1 MTGFFIAF
9 WATPMMTVGHV
20 LFAVAAT
27 GYILLA
33 ILVFEER
40 DLIATFGDDYREYK
54 RRVLGFLPWPK
65 RAETPKP
72 PDDRT
77 KAA

>member
-9 WATPMMTVGHV
+9 WATPMMSAGHV
-20 LFAVAAT
+20 LFGVATT

-33 ILVFEER
+33 VLVFEER

-54 RRVLGFLPWPK
+54 QRVPGFVPWPTRSK
-65 RAETPKP
+65 TPKP
-72 PDDRT
+72 PDDRI